1 MAAGLAAAL
10 LAGQAVHADPA
21 LGVSV
26 SYVFGEGFAAGVK
39 VFSTDEEEEVAGYLG
54 VDYVFMSGQV
64 RPNLGV
70 AYLFDSAFLGADI
83 GWDIQDGVANFALSG
98 GYADTTDPTEAT
110 PAAATDSG
118 TGGDGGT
125 GDDGGIVEGPI
136 DCTDPLDCDLGGAVD
151 LETPT

>member
-1 MAAGLAAAL
+1 MKRVSLMAAGLAAAL
-10 LAGQAVHADPA
+10 LAGQAAQADPA

-26 SYVFGEGFAAGVK
+26 SYIFGEGFAAGVK

-83 GWDIQDGVANFALSG
+83 GWDIEDGVANFALSG
-98 GYADTTDPTEAT
+98 GYADTTDPTDPIDAT
-110 PAAATDSG
+110 TTTTGDSASDG
-118 TGGDGGT
+118 GAGDGG
-125 GDDGGIVEGPI
+125 GDDIIVLPDDEFI
-136 DCTDPLDCDLGGAVD
+136 DPLG
-151 LETPT
+151 

>member
-10 LAGQAVHADPA
+10 LAGQAAQADPA

-98 GYADTTDPTEAT
+98 GYADTTDPTETT

-118 TGGDGGT
+118 TESDGGLEGDGGL
-125 GDDGGIVEGPI
+125 V
-136 DCTDPLDCDLGGAVD
+136 DCGTPLECDLGGDVD
-151 LETPT
+151 LENPV

>member
-1 MAAGLAAAL
+1 MAAGLAATL
-10 LAGQAVHADPA
+10 LAGQTVHADPA

-39 VFSTDEEEEVAGYLG
+39 VFSTDEEDEVAGYLG

-110 PAAATDSG
+110 TTTTTTSGDSAS
-118 TGGDGGT
+118 DGG
-125 GDDGGIVEGPI
+125 GEDVIEFNPEPDEGLGL
-136 DCTDPLDCDLGGAVD
+136 LD
-151 LETPT
+151 

>member
-10 LAGQAVHADPA
+10 LAGQATHADPA

-54 VDYVFMSGQV
+54 VDYVFTSGQV

-98 GYADTTDPTEAT
+98 GYADTTDPTT
-110 PAAATDSG
+110 TTTTTSGDSASDG
-118 TGGDGGT
+118 GGGDDVEIIQLP
-125 GDDGGIVEGPI
+125 DDEFI
-136 DCTDPLDCDLGGAVD
+136 DPLG
-151 LETPT
+151 

>member
-1 MAAGLAAAL
+1 
-10 LAGQAVHADPA
+10 
-21 LGVSV
+21 VSV

-54 VDYVFMSGQV
+54 VDYVFTSGQV

-98 GYADTTDPTEAT
+98 GYADTTDPTT
-110 PAAATDSG
+110 TTTTTSGDSASDG
-118 TGGDGGT
+118 GGGDDVEIIELP
-125 GDDGGIVEGPI
+125 DDEFI
-136 DCTDPLDCDLGGAVD
+136 DPLS
-151 LETPT
+151 